1 MSRRRA
7 ACLPNSQLHRL
18 SVFTSSTDP
27 LTPALP
33 PPRSNGA
40 YLIKTVAA
48 GASFRGA
55 DLSDVLMDR
64 AVIVD
69 ADLSDAILVRAI
81 FTRSDFGRSTIAGA
95 DFSAALVDK
104 DQQVGVY
111 QSFY

>member
-1 MSRRRA
+1 
-7 ACLPNSQLHRL
+7 
-18 SVFTSSTDP
+18 
-27 LTPALP
+27 
-33 PPRSNGA
+33 
-40 YLIKTVAA
+40 
-48 GASFRGA
+48 
-55 DLSDVLMDR
+55 MDR

-111 QSFY
+111 QSFYYLLELVSYIYAPRGACPP